1 MRDRGQYH
9 PPMHRDDLRI
19 LPFPITHARTYNTRL
34 VSSRQPSLNVHRGP
48 SRRDRAV
55 GGVFLPIPVFVIF
68 RPWFDSLNLESLQ

>member
-55 GGVFLPIPVFVIF
+55 GGDDTCFCNLSTMVRLPQ
-68 RPWFDSLNLESLQ
+68 S